1 MPHTYVGGSGDGNLM
16 KISIQKKV
24 YMFSKPKEPMSNL
37 TERDE
42 HALHIR
48 VARAEAESQILR
60 ENDTKNLARLVHFEK
75 MTAYYK
81 KKYEE
86 SDEANADLAV
96 HYEEIELIKKT
107 QNEFYEQSDTRHN
120 TEVYDHEAETI
131 SEEVLP
137 ITESQEAA
145 ERMRSAATLPEISF
159 GPGEIRVPK
168 M

>member
-1 MPHTYVGGSGDGNLM
+1 
-16 KISIQKKV
+16 
-24 YMFSKPKEPMSNL
+24 MFSKPKEPMSNL

-42 HALHIR
+42 HALHVR

-96 HYEEIELIKKT
+96 HYEEIELAIKNT
-107 QNEFYEQSDTRHN
+107 QNEFCEQSDTRHN
-120 TEVYDHEAETI
+120 TEVYDHETETI

-137 ITESQEAA
+137 ITEGQEAA
-145 ERMRSAATLPEISF
+145 KRMRSAATLPEISF
-159 GPGEIRVPK
+159 GSGEIRVPK